1 MIPTTNPHLGSDFE
15 DFLADEGL
23 LDVANALAV
32 KRVLAWQIEQ
42 AMKEK
47 SISKSRMAELMHT
60 SRAAL
65 DRLLDN
71 TDASLTLATLTK
83 AANALGKRVEVQL
96 I

>member
-1 MIPTTNPHLGSDFE
+1 MTKSNPHLGSDFE

-23 LDVANALAV
+23 LDLANALAV

-42 AMKEK
+42 TMKEK
-47 SISKSRMAELMHT
+47 NISKSRMAEMMHT

-65 DRLLDN
+65 DRLLDSS
-71 TDASLTLATLTK
+71 DASLTLATLTK
-83 AANALGKRVEVQL
+83 AANALGKRVDVQL

>member
-1 MIPTTNPHLGSDFE
+1 MTPTTNPHLGSDFE
-15 DFLADEGL
+15 SFLANEGL
-23 LDVANALAV
+23 LDGANALAV

-47 SISKSRMAELMHT
+47 SISKSRMAEMMHT

-65 DRLLDN
+65 DRLLDS

-83 AANALGKRVEVQL
+83 AASALGKRVDVQL
-96 I
+96 V

>member
-1 MIPTTNPHLGSDFE
+1 MTATINPHLGSDFE
-15 DFLADEGL
+15 DFLANDGL
-23 LDVANALAV
+23 LEGASALAV

-47 SISKSRMAELMHT
+47 KISKSRMAELMHT

-65 DRLLDN
+65 DRLLDT

-83 AANALGKRVEVQL
+83 AANALGKRVDVQL
-96 I
+96 V

>member
-1 MIPTTNPHLGSDFE
+1 MTATTNQHLGSDFE

-23 LDVANALAV
+23 LGGANALAV

-47 SISKSRMAELMHT
+47 KISKSRMAELMHT

-65 DRLLDN
+65 DRLLDT

-83 AANALGKRVEVQL
+83 AANALGKRVDVQL
-96 I
+96 V

>member
-1 MIPTTNPHLGSDFE
+1 MTATTNQHLGSNFE

-23 LDVANALAV
+23 LEGTNALAV

-47 SISKSRMAELMHT
+47 KISKSRMAELMHT

-65 DRLLDN
+65 DRLLDT

-83 AANALGKRVEVQL
+83 AANALGKRVDVQL
-96 I
+96 V

>member
-1 MIPTTNPHLGSDFE
+1 MTATTNQHLGSDFE
-15 DFLADEGL
+15 GFLADEGL
-23 LDVANALAV
+23 LGGADALAV

-47 SISKSRMAELMHT
+47 KISKSRMAELMHT

-65 DRLLDN
+65 DRLLDT

-83 AANALGKRVEVQL
+83 AANALGKRVDVQL
-96 I
+96 V